1 LNSCE
6 MIFTCWNKK
15 HTWNFI
21 SQKEMHNFLESP
33 ICMRPERLNN
43 PKHPTQKPVAI
54 LKKII
59 TISSNK
65 DDIVFDPF
73 MGVGSTGVAA
83 LELGRRFIGVE
94 LEKEY
99 YDAAKERIERAVSSI

>member
-1 LNSCE
+1 
-6 MIFTCWNKK
+6 
-15 HTWNFI
+15 
-21 SQKEMHNFLESP
+21 
-33 ICMRPERLNN
+33 
-43 PKHPTQKPVAI
+43 
-54 LKKII
+54 
-59 TISSNK
+59 
-65 DDIVFDPF
+65 